1 MRINVFASMVAFAVG
16 AVAIAVSA
24 EGSQEDRTETF
35 RQLELFGDVL
45 DD

>member
-24 EGSQEDRTETF
+24 EGAQEDRSASF
-35 RQLELFGDVL
+35 RQIELFGDVP
-45 DD
+45 